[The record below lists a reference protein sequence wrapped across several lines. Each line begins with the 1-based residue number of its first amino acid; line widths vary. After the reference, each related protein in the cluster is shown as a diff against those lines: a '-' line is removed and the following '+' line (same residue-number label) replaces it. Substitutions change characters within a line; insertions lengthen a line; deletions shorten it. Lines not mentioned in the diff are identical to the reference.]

1 MLSLVKIRVKYI
13 LRNPCLLF
21 WTYILIPGII
31 VFSGIYQIIDKKKK
45 NIETYEKSIIN
56 QDSPKVFFDDYD
68 KMYDNLLHYRKLG
81 FLNFAAFIAENT
93 ETCDKIKKYLDKH
106 NIHIRDFSGEPKIY
120 EDYQV
125 CTTKESNLSNT
136 TINIIKIEKKEK
148 NIQVLDNQI
157 KLIEND
163 LKQNQYSY
171 SDTEKKAKARK
182 VMELKKQLL
191 LEKKGLEEAST
202 YNETLN
208 NNKNTIES
216 KIEEIRN
223 MKVISQ
229 GNIALENVGDTNAAD
244 VLQNNVERVMREQQE
259 RDQKLAILKNG
270 NNAIN
275 ADLGFKDEDDYL
287 KNLLG

>member
-1 MLSLVKIRVKYI
+1 MGCTAPLKEDPINKLNRVK
-13 LRNPCLLF
+13 N
-21 WTYILIPGII
+21 
-31 VFSGIYQIIDKKKK
+31 
-45 NIETYEKSIIN
+45 
-56 QDSPKVFFDDYD
+56 
-68 KMYDNLLHYRKLG
+68 NLLSQ
-81 FLNFAAFIAENT
+81 IE
-93 ETCDKIKKYLDKH
+93 
-106 NIHIRDFSGEPKIY
+106 
-120 EDYQV
+120 
-125 CTTKESNLSNT
+125 
-136 TINIIKIEKKEK
+136 INRIKIEKKEK

-229 GNIALENVGDTNAAD
+229 GDKALENVGDTNAAD

>member
-1 MLSLVKIRVKYI
+1 
-13 LRNPCLLF
+13 
-21 WTYILIPGII
+21 
-31 VFSGIYQIIDKKKK
+31 
-45 NIETYEKSIIN
+45 
-56 QDSPKVFFDDYD
+56 
-68 KMYDNLLHYRKLG
+68 
-81 FLNFAAFIAENT
+81 
-93 ETCDKIKKYLDKH
+93 
-106 NIHIRDFSGEPKIY
+106 
-120 EDYQV
+120 
-125 CTTKESNLSNT
+125 
-136 TINIIKIEKKEK
+136 
-148 NIQVLDNQI
+148 
-157 KLIEND
+157 
-163 LKQNQYSY
+163 
-171 SDTEKKAKARK
+171 
-182 VMELKKQLL
+182 MELKKQLL
-191 LEKKGLEEAST
+191 LEQKGLEEAST

>member
-1 MLSLVKIRVKYI
+1 MHCMYSTMARVKQSRLEKFNYRYAI
-13 LRNPCLLF
+13 SQSVKDTLF
-21 WTYILIPGII
+21 SVSGLSSELVYNGI
-31 VFSGIYQIIDKKKK
+31 
-45 NIETYEKSIIN
+45 EIN
-56 QDSPKVFFDDYD
+56 
-68 KMYDNLLHYRKLG
+68 R
-81 FLNFAAFIAENT
+81 
-93 ETCDKIKKYLDKH
+93 
-106 NIHIRDFSGEPKIY
+106 
-120 EDYQV
+120 
-125 CTTKESNLSNT
+125 
-136 TINIIKIEKKEK
+136 IKIEKKEK

-191 LEKKGLEEAST
+191 LEQKGLEEAST

-229 GNIALENVGDTNAAD
+229 GNKALENVGDTNAAD

>member
-1 MLSLVKIRVKYI
+1 MGCTAPPKEDPINKLNRVKNN
-13 LRNPCLLF
+13 LM
-21 WTYILIPGII
+21 
-31 VFSGIYQIIDKKKK
+31 SQI
-45 NIETYEKSIIN
+45 EIN
-56 QDSPKVFFDDYD
+56 
-68 KMYDNLLHYRKLG
+68 R
-81 FLNFAAFIAENT
+81 
-93 ETCDKIKKYLDKH
+93 
-106 NIHIRDFSGEPKIY
+106 
-120 EDYQV
+120 
-125 CTTKESNLSNT
+125 
-136 TINIIKIEKKEK
+136 IKIEKKEK

-171 SDTEKKAKARK
+171 SDTDKKAKARK
-182 VMELKKQLL
+182 VIELKKQLL

-229 GNIALENVGDTNAAD
+229 GNKALENVGDTNAAD

-275 ADLGFKDEDDYL
+275 ADFGFKDEDDYL

>member
-1 MLSLVKIRVKYI
+1 MGFTAPPKEDPINKLNRVK
-13 LRNPCLLF
+13 N
-21 WTYILIPGII
+21 
-31 VFSGIYQIIDKKKK
+31 
-45 NIETYEKSIIN
+45 
-56 QDSPKVFFDDYD
+56 
-68 KMYDNLLHYRKLG
+68 NLLSQ
-81 FLNFAAFIAENT
+81 IE
-93 ETCDKIKKYLDKH
+93 
-106 NIHIRDFSGEPKIY
+106 
-120 EDYQV
+120 
-125 CTTKESNLSNT
+125 
-136 TINIIKIEKKEK
+136 INRIKIEKKEK

-191 LEKKGLEEAST
+191 LEQKGLEEALT

-229 GNIALENVGDTNAAD
+229 GNKALENVGDTNAAD

-270 NNAIN
+270 NKRLFIRR
-275 ADLGFKDEDDYL
+275 K
-287 KNLLG
+287 

>member
-1 MLSLVKIRVKYI
+1 
-13 LRNPCLLF
+13 
-21 WTYILIPGII
+21 
-31 VFSGIYQIIDKKKK
+31 
-45 NIETYEKSIIN
+45 
-56 QDSPKVFFDDYD
+56 
-68 KMYDNLLHYRKLG
+68 
-81 FLNFAAFIAENT
+81 
-93 ETCDKIKKYLDKH
+93 
-106 NIHIRDFSGEPKIY
+106 
-120 EDYQV
+120 
-125 CTTKESNLSNT
+125 
-136 TINIIKIEKKEK
+136 
-148 NIQVLDNQI
+148 
-157 KLIEND
+157 
-163 LKQNQYSY
+163 
-171 SDTEKKAKARK
+171 
-182 VMELKKQLL
+182 MELKKQLL
-191 LEKKGLEEAST
+191 LEQKGLEEAST

-229 GNIALENVGDTNAAD
+229 GNKALENVGDTNAAD

>member
-1 MLSLVKIRVKYI
+1 
-13 LRNPCLLF
+13 
-21 WTYILIPGII
+21 
-31 VFSGIYQIIDKKKK
+31 
-45 NIETYEKSIIN
+45 
-56 QDSPKVFFDDYD
+56 
-68 KMYDNLLHYRKLG
+68 
-81 FLNFAAFIAENT
+81 
-93 ETCDKIKKYLDKH
+93 
-106 NIHIRDFSGEPKIY
+106 
-120 EDYQV
+120 
-125 CTTKESNLSNT
+125 
-136 TINIIKIEKKEK
+136 
-148 NIQVLDNQI
+148 
-157 KLIEND
+157 
-163 LKQNQYSY
+163 
-171 SDTEKKAKARK
+171 
-182 VMELKKQLL
+182 MELKKQLL

>member
-1 MLSLVKIRVKYI
+1 M
-13 LRNPCLLF
+13 
-21 WTYILIPGII
+21 
-31 VFSGIYQIIDKKKK
+31 
-45 NIETYEKSIIN
+45 
-56 QDSPKVFFDDYD
+56 
-68 KMYDNLLHYRKLG
+68 
-81 FLNFAAFIAENT
+81 
-93 ETCDKIKKYLDKH
+93 
-106 NIHIRDFSGEPKIY
+106 
-120 EDYQV
+120 
-125 CTTKESNLSNT
+125 
-136 TINIIKIEKKEK
+136 
-148 NIQVLDNQI
+148 
-157 KLIEND
+157 
-163 LKQNQYSY
+163 
-171 SDTEKKAKARK
+171 
-182 VMELKKQLL
+182 
-191 LEKKGLEEAST
+191 EEAST

-244 VLQNNVERVMREQQE
+244 VLQNNVERVMREQRE

>member
-1 MLSLVKIRVKYI
+1 MGCTAPPKEDPINKLNRVKNN
-13 LRNPCLLF
+13 LM
-21 WTYILIPGII
+21 
-31 VFSGIYQIIDKKKK
+31 SQI
-45 NIETYEKSIIN
+45 EIN
-56 QDSPKVFFDDYD
+56 
-68 KMYDNLLHYRKLG
+68 R
-81 FLNFAAFIAENT
+81 
-93 ETCDKIKKYLDKH
+93 
-106 NIHIRDFSGEPKIY
+106 
-120 EDYQV
+120 
-125 CTTKESNLSNT
+125 
-136 TINIIKIEKKEK
+136 IKIEKKEK

-182 VMELKKQLL
+182 VIELKKQLL
-191 LEKKGLEEAST
+191 LEQKGLEEAST

-229 GNIALENVGDTNAAD
+229 GNIALENAGDTNAAD

-259 RDQKLAILKNG
+259 RDQKLAILK
-270 NNAIN
+270 II
-275 ADLGFKDEDDYL
+275 L
-287 KNLLG
+287 